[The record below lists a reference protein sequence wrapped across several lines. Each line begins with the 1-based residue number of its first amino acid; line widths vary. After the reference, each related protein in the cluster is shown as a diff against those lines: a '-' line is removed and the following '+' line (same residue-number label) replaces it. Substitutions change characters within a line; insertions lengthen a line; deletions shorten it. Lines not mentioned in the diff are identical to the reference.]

1 MKSRSLSV
9 RPSVHRAHVAL
20 LPALALAALMALA
33 GCSSKSDT
41 QAAAAASADTP
52 HDVTLTSAQRE
63 HIHVLTVERSRFHR
77 SIETSGVV
85 DFDHDRATQV
95 LAPFSGPVTAV
106 LVSQGE
112 KVKQG
117 QPLARVDSPD
127 FAAAAGA
134 YRKALAAAHAADQ
147 LAATD
152 RDLYAHQAISHR
164 EQAQAQSDAIGA
176 DADRDAALQ
185 ALIALHVDQQ
195 SIAAIRA
202 GKPVAGGQGVIRAP
216 IAGTV
221 VEKSIAPGQLLA
233 AGSTAC
239 FTIADTSKM
248 WVMAQLFGDE
258 LAAVKNGDVATIDTG
273 SDSAKIRGKVT
284 NVGAVVDPDTRS
296 IGARVLVENPD
307 GALRR
312 QMYVRVQIQSEE
324 AHEGLLVPVSA
335 VLRDDENLPFVYVAA
350 ADGGYAQRTVTLGAR
365 VGDRFVIPE
374 GVHAGDKVVVDGAIF
389 LQFIQTQ

>member
-1 MKSRSLSV
+1 M
-9 RPSVHRAHVAL
+9 
-20 LPALALAALMALA
+20 PAFALAALLGMA
-33 GCSSKSDT
+33 GCSQQEP
-41 QAAAAASADTP
+41 QAAPANDTP
-52 HDVTLTSAQRE
+52 QNVTLTSAQRE
-63 HIHVLTVERSRFHR
+63 HIHLLTIARSSFHR
-77 SIETSGVV
+77 SVGTSGVV

-95 LAPFSGPVTAV
+95 LAPFSGPVTEV
-106 LVSQGE
+106 LVSLGE
-112 KVKQG
+112 KVRQG
-117 QPLARVDSPD
+117 QPLARVDSAD

-152 RDLYAHQAISHR
+152 RDLYTHQAISQR
-164 EQAQAQSDAIGA
+164 EHAQAQSDAIGA

-185 ALIALHVDQQ
+185 ALVALHVDQQ
-195 SIAAIRA
+195 GIAAIRD
-202 GKPVAGGQGVIRAP
+202 GKPLAHGQGVIRAP

-233 AGSTAC
+233 AGSSAC
-239 FTIADTSKM
+239 FTIADTSRM

-258 LAAVKNGDVATIDTG
+258 LAAVKNGDAATVDTG
-273 SDSAKIRGKVT
+273 ADGTKIDGKVT

-296 IGARVLVENPD
+296 VEARVLVDNPD

-312 QMYVRVQIQSEE
+312 QMYVRVQIRSSE
-324 AHEGLLVPVSA
+324 AQEGLLVPVSA

-350 ADGGYAQRTVTLGAR
+350 ADGGYAQRPVTLGAR
-365 VGDRFVIPE
+365 VGDRFVISV
-374 GVHAGDKVVVDGAIF
+374 GLHADDKVVVDGAIF